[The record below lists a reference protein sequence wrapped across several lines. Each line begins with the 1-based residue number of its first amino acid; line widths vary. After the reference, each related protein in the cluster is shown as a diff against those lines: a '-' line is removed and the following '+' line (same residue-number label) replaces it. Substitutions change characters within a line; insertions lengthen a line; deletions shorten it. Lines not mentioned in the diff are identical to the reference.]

1 VIDKE
6 INALAKAVAKKAAS
20 DATSLEEATEALK
33 ALASWHAILLKYKQK
48 KDDNEDEEP
57 NFGDFAKQIEE
68 VANGGSAPKVR
79 GRRRAG
85 PDPGH

>member
-1 VIDKE
+1 MIDKE
-6 INALAKAVAKKAAS
+6 INDLAKSVAKKAAQ

-33 ALASWHAILLKYKQK
+33 ALAGFYAIVLKHKQK
-48 KDDNEDEEP
+48 QSDEDDEP
-57 NFGDFAKQIEE
+57 NFGDFARQIEE
-68 VANGGSAPKVR
+68 VGNGGSAPKVR